1 MYCSVLQSIAVCFN
15 LFQCIF
21 FLICSVNLSTPPLYK
36 PCVAV
41 CCTMLHCVSDSVFS
55 KDALLSHIR
64 ERKRTGIPL
73 NPCLVGRRVVPTARW
88 TSKAHRV
95 TSDTQQRHCARSSVT
110 NVLSLEEN
118 SPQATSLSNLLEM
131 HEINFEENWRY
142 RTLSK
147 LETLF

>member
-1 MYCSVLQSIAVCFN
+1 MSL
-15 LFQCIF
+15 
-21 FLICSVNLSTPPLYK
+21 
-36 PCVAV
+36 
-41 CCTMLHCVSDSVFS
+41 LHKSDHVFS

-73 NPCLVGRRVVPTARW
+73 NACSVGRREVPMSRR
-88 TSKAHRV
+88 TSKAHRM
-95 TSDTQQRHCARSSVT
+95 TSETQQRYCARSSVT
-110 NVLSLEEN
+110 NVLSLEQN
-118 SPQATSLSNLLEM
+118 SPEPTSLSILLEM